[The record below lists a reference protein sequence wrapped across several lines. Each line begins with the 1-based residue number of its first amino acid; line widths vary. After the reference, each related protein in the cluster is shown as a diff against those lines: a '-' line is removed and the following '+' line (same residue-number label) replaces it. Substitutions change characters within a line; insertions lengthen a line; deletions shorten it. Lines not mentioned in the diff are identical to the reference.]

1 MVVLV
6 VLVTREGLPKRTRHG
21 HNQRMARKR
30 RRLSL
35 RAQMLLLQVTIVL
48 TAVAGVG
55 VAASIAQANQIRA
68 SYEQQMIGVAQS
80 VARLPAVRTA
90 MDDPRPE
97 DEIQPIAEL
106 IRKASGVTYVVV
118 TDEHGIRYSHP
129 NRERIG
135 ELVSTDPSVPLS
147 GKTYVGTQTGTL
159 GESWRVK
166 VPIRDDAGKV
176 IGTASVGILESQLR
190 ADLLAQLPGLVPW
203 VVGAALVG
211 LLGAYWVS
219 RVVWRRIHRLEP
231 EEIAALLET
240 RDAMLHSIGEGLVAI
255 DVHGRLALLN
265 DEAQR
270 LLGLS
275 ADAVGERARAVL
287 DPDVLDLLG
296 TGPDTRRLV
305 LSGERILVA
314 QRSEAVVDGDRVG
327 TVLILRDRTE
337 LHSVLRDLD
346 GARDLT
352 SALRAQAHEFA
363 NLMHTVSGLLEIG
376 RPEEAV
382 DFIGRSGYGG
392 ALTAGG
398 LVPAVTDPAVTALL
412 MAKLATAREQG
423 VSLEVDP
430 ESTCPPDDTADVV
443 TVVGNLIDN
452 AVTAAG
458 NGGTVQV
465 SLTAEPDD
473 GMLRLVVEDDG
484 PGVPAADRERI
495 FRSGYSTSGADARGL
510 GLALVS
516 RIVARRGGSVEVDE
530 SSLGGASF
538 SVSMTLTPAAVTTG
552 GV

>member
-1 MVVLV
+1 M
-6 VLVTREGLPKRTRHG
+6 
-21 HNQRMARKR
+21 
-30 RRLSL
+30 SL
-35 RAQMLLLQVTIVL
+35 RAQMLLLQVAIVL

-80 VARLPAVRTA
+80 VARLPAVRSA
-90 MDDPRPE
+90 MDDPAPAT
-97 DEIQPIAEL
+97 EIQPIAEL
-106 IRKASGVTYVVV
+106 IRRASGVTYVVV
-118 TDEHGIRYSHP
+118 TDENGIRYSHP
-129 NRERIG
+129 NPDRIG
-135 ELVSTDPSVPLS
+135 ERVSTDPSVPLS

-190 ADLLAQLPGLVPW
+190 ADLLAQLPRLVLW

-255 DVHGRLALLN
+255 DAQGRLALLN

-275 ADAVGERARAVL
+275 TDAVGEEARAVL
-287 DPDVLDLLG
+287 DPDVLALLHA
-296 TGPDTRRLV
+296 GPGTRRLV

-327 TVLILRDRTE
+327 TVLVLRDRTE
-337 LHSVLRDLD
+337 LHTVLRDLD

-363 NLMHTVSGLLEIG
+363 NLMHTVSGLVEIG
-376 RPEEAV
+376 RPGEAV
-382 DFIGRSGYGG
+382 DFIARSGYGG

-412 MAKLATAREQG
+412 MAKLATARERG

-430 ESTCPPDDTADVV
+430 DSTCPPDDTADVV
-443 TVVGNLIDN
+443 TVIGNLIDN
-452 AVTAAG
+452 AVSAAG
-458 NGGTVQV
+458 SGGTVQV
-465 SLTAEPDD
+465 SLAADPSR
-473 GMLRLVVEDDG
+473 GSLRLVVEDDG
-484 PGVPAADRERI
+484 PGVATADRERI
-495 FRSGYSTSGADARGL
+495 FRSGYSTSGADGRGL
-510 GLALVS
+510 GLALVA
-516 RIVARRGGSVEVDE
+516 RILARRGGSVQVDE
-530 SSLGGASF
+530 SSLGGARF
-538 SVSMTLTPAAVTTG
+538 SVIMEFVPAAITTG
-552 GV
+552 GG

>member
-1 MVVLV
+1 M
-6 VLVTREGLPKRTRHG
+6 
-21 HNQRMARKR
+21 
-30 RRLSL
+30 SL
-35 RAQMLLLQVTIVL
+35 RAQMLLLLQVGIVL

-90 MDDPRPE
+90 MDDPAPAT
-97 DEIQPIAEL
+97 EIQPIAEL
-106 IRKASGVTYVVV
+106 IRRASGVTYVVV

-129 NRERIG
+129 NPELIG
-135 ELVSTDPSVPLS
+135 KRVSTDPSVPLS
-147 GKTYVGTQTGTL
+147 GKMYVGTQTGTL

-166 VPIRDDAGKV
+166 VPIRDADGSV

-203 VVGAALVG
+203 VVGGALVG

-255 DVHGRLALLN
+255 DAHGRLALLN

-287 DPDVLDLLG
+287 DPDVLDLLDAR
-296 TGPDTRRLV
+296 PDTRRLV

-314 QRSEAVVDGDRVG
+314 QRSEAVVEGDRVG

-337 LHSVLRDLD
+337 LHTVLRDLD

-363 NLMHTVSGLLEIG
+363 NLMHTVSGLIELG
-376 RPEEAV
+376 RPGEAV
-382 DFIGRSGYGG
+382 DFIARSGYGG

-412 MAKLATAREQG
+412 MAKLATARERG

-430 ESTCPPDDTADVV
+430 DSTCPPDDTADVV
-443 TVVGNLIDN
+443 TVIGNLIDN
-452 AVTAAG
+452 AVSAAG
-458 NGGTVQV
+458 SGGTVQV
-465 SLTAEPDD
+465 SLATDPK
-473 GMLRLVVEDDG
+473 GGTLRLAVEDDG
-484 PGVPAADRERI
+484 PGVAVADRERI

-510 GLALVS
+510 GLALVA
-516 RIVARRGGSVEVDE
+516 RIVARRGGAIEVDE
-530 SSLGGASF
+530 SSLGGARF
-538 SVSMTLTPAAVTTG
+538 SVVMELTPAVITTG
-552 GV
+552 RV

>member
-1 MVVLV
+1 MA
-6 VLVTREGLPKRTRHG
+6 RTRR
-21 HNQRMARKR
+21 RM
-30 RRLSL
+30 SL
-35 RAQMLLLQVTIVL
+35 RAQMLLLQVAIVL

-55 VAASIAQANQIRA
+55 VAASITQANQIRA

-97 DEIQPIAEL
+97 KEIQPIAEL

-118 TDEHGIRYSHP
+118 TDENGIRYSHP
-129 NRERIG
+129 NPDRIG
-135 ELVSTDPSVPLS
+135 ERVSTDPSVPLS
-147 GKTYVGTQTGTL
+147 GKMYVGTQTGTL

-190 ADLLAQLPGLVPW
+190 SDLLAQLPRLVLW
-203 VVGAALVG
+203 LVGAALVG

-219 RVVWRRIHRLEP
+219 RLVWRRIHRLEP

-255 DVHGRLALLN
+255 DAHGRLALLN

-275 ADAVGERARAVL
+275 PDAVGEEAGAVL
-287 DPDVLDLLG
+287 DPDVLALLDAD
-296 TGPDTRRLV
+296 PDTRRLV

-314 QRSEAVVDGDRVG
+314 QRSEAVVEGDRVG
-327 TVLILRDRTE
+327 TVLVLRDRTE
-337 LHSVLRDLD
+337 LHTVLRDLD

-376 RPEEAV
+376 RPGEAV
-382 DFIGRSGYGG
+382 DFIARSGYGG

-412 MAKLATAREQG
+412 MAKLATARERG

-452 AVTAAG
+452 AVDAAG
-458 NGGTVQV
+458 SGGTVQV
-465 SLTAEPDD
+465 TLTDEPTS
-473 GMLRLVVEDDG
+473 GVLRLVVEDDG

-516 RIVARRGGSVEVDE
+516 RIVARRGGSVEVDD
-530 SSLGGASF
+530 SSLGGARF
-538 SVSMTLTPAAVTTG
+538 AVVMEHTPAAITAG
-552 GV
+552 GVR

>member
-1 MVVLV
+1 MVLV
-6 VLVTREGLPKRTRHG
+6 VLVIRDGLPNPGCRRHNQSLARTRR
-21 HNQRMARKR
+21 RM
-30 RRLSL
+30 SL
-35 RAQMLLLQVTIVL
+35 RAQMLLQVAIVL

-55 VAASIAQANQIRA
+55 VAASVAQANQIRA

-80 VARLPAVRTA
+80 VARLPAVRAA
-90 MDDPRPE
+90 MDDPEPQQ
-97 DEIQPIAEL
+97 EIQPIAEL

-118 TDEHGIRYSHP
+118 TDENGIRYSHP
-129 NRERIG
+129 NPDRIG
-135 ELVSTDPSVPLS
+135 ERVSTDPSVPLS
-147 GKTYVGTQTGTL
+147 GKMYVGTQTGTL

-176 IGTASVGILESQLR
+176 VGTASVGILESQLR
-190 ADLLAQLPGLVPW
+190 SDLLAQLPRLVLW
-203 VVGAALVG
+203 LVGAALVG

-255 DVHGRLALLN
+255 DAHGRLALLN

-275 ADAVGERARAVL
+275 PEAVGEDARAVL
-287 DPDVLDLLG
+287 DPDVLALLDAD
-296 TGPDTRRLV
+296 PDTRRLV

-314 QRSEAVVDGDRVG
+314 QRSEAVVEGDRVG

-337 LHSVLRDLD
+337 LHTVLRDLD

-376 RPEEAV
+376 RPGEAV
-382 DFIGRSGYGG
+382 DFIARSGYGG

-412 MAKLATAREQG
+412 MAKLATARERG

-443 TVVGNLIDN
+443 TVIGNLIDN
-452 AVTAAG
+452 AVDAAG
-458 NGGTVQV
+458 SGGTVQV
-465 SLTAEPDD
+465 TLTTDQRS
-473 GMLRLVVEDDG
+473 GVLRLVVEDDG
-484 PGVPAADRERI
+484 PGVAAGDRERI

-516 RIVARRGGSVEVDE
+516 RIVARRGGSVEVDD
-530 SSLGGASF
+530 SSLGGARFAVVMEHTS
-538 SVSMTLTPAAVTTG
+538 AAITTG
-552 GV
+552 GVR